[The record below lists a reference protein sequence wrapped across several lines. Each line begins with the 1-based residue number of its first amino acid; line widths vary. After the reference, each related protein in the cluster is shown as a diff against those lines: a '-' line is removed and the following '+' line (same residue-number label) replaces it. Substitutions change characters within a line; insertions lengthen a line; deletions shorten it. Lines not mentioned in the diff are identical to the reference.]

1 MEYHETLYL
10 RPSRRPCG
18 VAFGLRSAGSIE
30 LAPGH
35 RTPAR
40 VLDFLHVVWTVAGT
54 GQAWIAGAEYAMP
67 PEYSAAF
74 PPGVTHCL
82 QAGAA
87 AWRYRWITLDGPA
100 AVLVACG
107 LGLDQTPAYSG
118 PCPHALFDELE
129 RAVRAIGPE
138 AERRATVPAYRLLV
152 EAACV
157 RAQRAQAARRAEWVG
172 TIQRLIEASVGDPA
186 VGVRQIAASAG
197 IDRTT
202 LAYRFRQAAGVSPKE
217 YLTAL
222 RLQRA
227 MALLRATDDNVSAI
241 ASQCGFSCA
250 NYFIK
255 AFARRVG
262 TTPLRFRRQ
271 AV

>member
-1 MEYHETLYL
+1 VEHHETFYL
-10 RPSRRPCG
+10 RPSRRPGG

-30 LAPGH
+30 LAPGE
-35 RTPAR
+35 RTPER
-40 VLDFLHVVWTVAGT
+40 VLDFVQVVWTVAGT
-54 GQAWIAGAEYAMP
+54 GRACIGGVEYEMP
-67 PEYSAAF
+67 PEHSAAF
-74 PPGVTHCL
+74 PPGVTHSL
-82 QAGAA
+82 QAGAE

-100 AVLVACG
+100 AVLVTCG
-107 LGLDQTPAYSG
+107 LGLDQTPANSG
-118 PCPHALFDELE
+118 PCPQALFDELE
-129 RAVRAIGPE
+129 QAVQSIGPD

-157 RAQRAQAARRAEWVG
+157 RTQRATSAPRADWVD
-172 TIQRLIEASVGDPA
+172 TVQRLIEASVAEPA

-197 IDRTT
+197 VDRTT
-202 LAYRFRQAAGVSPKE
+202 LAYRFRQATGVSPKE

-227 MALLRATDDNVSAI
+227 MTLLRATDDSVSAI